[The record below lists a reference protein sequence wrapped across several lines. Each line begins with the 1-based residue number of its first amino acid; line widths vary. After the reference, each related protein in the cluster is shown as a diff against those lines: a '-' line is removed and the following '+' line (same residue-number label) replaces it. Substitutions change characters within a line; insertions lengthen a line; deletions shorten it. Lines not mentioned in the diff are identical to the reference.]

1 MQVTEITNEGLKR
14 AYKIV
19 VPAATLTGQVDTRL
33 TEMAKT
39 AVMPGFRRGKVPVT
53 LLRRQYGQALFGEAV
68 EKAVNDS
75 VGKTVEEN
83 GLRPALQPRVEVKTI
98 GEDKDLE
105 FDVTVEIMPD
115 IGDVDFA
122 AIELERL
129 KVSVEEQAVTDAL
142 DRIAGANKE
151 QKELAEPRPAAKG
164 DMVKIDFTGYVD
176 GTAFPNGSASDYTV
190 ELGSASLI
198 PGFEDQLVGAS
209 SGEEREVKVTFPAD
223 YGAAELAGKEAT
235 FKVTVKEIR
244 ETVARAVDDEL
255 AKKSGFENLEAM
267 RKAVRERIE
276 QEYSQLS
283 RTLVKRK
290 LLDQLAERYK
300 FSVPSG
306 LVDMEFEGI
315 WKQVEDAKAGEKKAE
330 DGAGQPDD
338 EKLNEE
344 KLKDEKL
351 KEEYRGIADRRV
363 RLGLLLAE
371 VGRKNNI
378 EVSAA
383 EINQAVIREAQ
394 RFQGQ
399 ERKVLEFYQK
409 NPDMRDRLRAPIF
422 EDKTIDFVL
431 ELAKVSDKPVSPD
444 ELLKAAREA
453 EDDKANAA

>member
-1 MQVTEITNEGLKR
+1 MQVTELTNEGLKR

-19 VPAATLTGQVDTRL
+19 VPAATLAGQVDTRL

-53 LLRRQYGQALFGEAV
+53 LLRKQYGQALFGEAV
-68 EKAVNDS
+68 EKAVNES
-75 VGKTVEEN
+75 VGKTVEDN

-105 FDVTVEIMPD
+105 FDVTVEVMPE

-122 AIELERL
+122 AVELERL
-129 KVSVEEQAVTDAL
+129 KVAVEEKAVDEAL
-142 DRIAGANKE
+142 ERIAGANKE

-209 SGEEREVKVTFPAD
+209 AGEEREVKVTFPAD

-235 FKVTVKEIR
+235 FKVSVKEIR

-255 AKKSGFENLEAM
+255 AKKSSFDNLEAM
-267 RKAVRERIE
+267 RKAVRERLE

-290 LLDQLAERYK
+290 LLDQLADRYK
-300 FSVPSG
+300 FSVPAG

-315 WKQVEDAKAGEKKAE
+315 WKQVEEAKAGEKKGEGEAE
-330 DGAGQPDD
+330 PSD
-338 EKLNEE
+338 EQ
-344 KLKDEKL
+344 KLKDDKL

-383 EINQAVIREAQ
+383 EINQAMIREAQ

-399 ERKVLEFYQK
+399 ERRVLEFYQK
-409 NPDMRDRLRAPIF
+409 NPEMRDRLRAPIF

-431 ELAKVSDKPVSPD
+431 ELAKVTDKPVSPD
-444 ELLKAAREA
+444 ELMKAAREA
-453 EDDKANAA
+453 EDEKANAA

>member
-1 MQVTEITNEGLKR
+1 MQVTELTNEGLKR

-19 VPAATLTGQVDTRL
+19 VPAATLAGQVDTRL

-53 LLRRQYGQALFGEAV
+53 LLRKQYGQALFGEAV
-68 EKAVNDS
+68 EKAVNES
-75 VGKTVEEN
+75 VGKTVEDN
-83 GLRPALQPRVEVKTI
+83 RLRPALQPRVEVKAI

-105 FDVTVEIMPD
+105 FDVTVEIMPE
-115 IGDVDFA
+115 IGDVDFG
-122 AIELERL
+122 AIQLERL
-129 KVSVEEQAVTDAL
+129 KVSVEEKAVDEAL
-142 DRIAGANKE
+142 ERIAGASKE

-164 DMVKIDFTGYVD
+164 DALKIDFTGYVD
-176 GTAFPNGSASDYTV
+176 GTAFPNGSATDYTL

-198 PGFEDQLVGAS
+198 PGFEDQLIGAS
-209 SGEEREVKVTFPAD
+209 AGEEREVKVTFPAD
-223 YGAAELAGKEAT
+223 YGAADLAGKEAT
-235 FKVTVKEIR
+235 FRVTVKEIR
-244 ETVARAVDDEL
+244 ETVPRPVDDEL
-255 AKKSGFENLEAM
+255 AKKSGFDNLEAM

-276 QEYSQLS
+276 QDYNQMS

-290 LLDQLAERYK
+290 LLDQLAEQNK
-300 FSVPSG
+300 FSVPAG
-306 LVDMEFEGI
+306 LVDMEFETI

-330 DGAGQPDD
+330 GEA
-338 EKLNEE
+338 EKSEEE
-344 KLKDEKL
+344 KTKDEKL

-399 ERKVLEFYQK
+399 ERRVLEFYQK
-409 NPDMRDRLRAPIF
+409 NPEMRDRLRAPIF

-431 ELAKVSDKPVSPD
+431 ELAKVTDKPVSPD

-453 EDDKANAA
+453 EDEKADAAA